1 MNAGTVVMTDADVGG
16 AARRLFRASAS
27 LRVASS
33 VAALARW
40 AGVALV
46 VTAVVARSPDEA
58 FRGILVLAVGALLV
72 VLADRGVEHFR
83 DLGRREV
90 ADGVRSRLSTTLLPR
105 DARRTTVAASDASL
119 AMVDLV
125 DDIAGYHAS
134 IGPLRRSAPAEM
146 LLVLLLTAVLH
157 WPAAIVLALSSALLP
172 LNLRLA
178 GLFARDGMDERQQAA
193 ERLSATVLDSFRG
206 MSTLRTL
213 GAVARR
219 RHVVEHASDE
229 LERSTMGVLRRA
241 FLSGL
246 GMDVV
251 ITFSIAV
258 NATYIGETLL
268 GYVHVGFSQPL
279 SLFSGLLIL
288 LACPMYFTPMRT
300 LAASFHDKEGAEAAA
315 RVLARYSA
323 DNEDALPRTPR
334 RASVSGAPEVRLRA
348 VTFRYPNAPSDV
360 VAGDVTFAGGTWSA
374 IVGASG
380 SGKSTTLSLIAG
392 TKAPT
397 GGSVQWQFGDTAV
410 DPRPGVHVW
419 LGQATVIVDGSIR
432 ENITIA
438 APRAGQGEIDHAIRV
453 SGLEPVITRLTD
465 GLDTILGEHGH
476 GLSTGE
482 ARRVAIAR
490 AVLQDAPLW
499 ILDEPTA
506 HLDEESERCV
516 IEALRR
522 ATQGRTVIVATH
534 SDSVVRAA
542 ENTYLVEDGM
552 LKSFA
557 RVRA

>member
-1 MNAGTVVMTDADVGG
+1 MNAGTVAKTDADVGV

-40 AGVALV
+40 AGVALI
-46 VTAVVARSPDEA
+46 VTGVVAGSPDEA
-58 FRGILVLAVGALLV
+58 FRGILVLAVGALVV
-72 VLADRGVEHFR
+72 VLADRGAEQFR
-83 DLGRREV
+83 DLGRRDV
-90 ADGVRSRLSTTLLPR
+90 ADRARSRLSTTLLPR
-105 DARRTTVAASDASL
+105 DSRRKTVAASDAAL

-125 DDIAGYHAS
+125 DDIADYHAS

-146 LLVLLLTAVLH
+146 LLVLILTAALH
-157 WPAAIVLALSSALLP
+157 WPAAIVLVLSSALLP
-172 LNLRLA
+172 LNMRLA
-178 GLFARDGMDERQQAA
+178 GLFARDGMDDRQQAA

-219 RHVVEHASDE
+219 RHAVELASDE
-229 LERSTMGVLRRA
+229 LERSTMGILRRA

-246 GMDVV
+246 VMDVV

-268 GYVHVGFSQPL
+268 GYVQIGFSQPL
-279 SLFSGLLIL
+279 SFFSGLLIL

-300 LAASFHDKEGAEAAA
+300 LAASFHDKEGAEAAG

-323 DNEDALPRTPR
+323 DDGDEPPRTSR

-348 VTFRYPNAPSDV
+348 VTFRYPNAAADV
-360 VAGDVTFAGGTWSA
+360 VAGDVTFAEGTWSA

-397 GGSVQWQFGDTAV
+397 SGSVQWQFGDTAV

-438 APRAGQGEIDHAIRV
+438 APRAGQSEIDHAIRLA
-453 SGLEPVITRLTD
+453 GLDPVINRLAD
-465 GLDTILGEHGH
+465 GLDTMLGEHGH
-476 GLSTGE
+476 GISTGE

-490 AVLQDAPLW
+490 AVLQDSPLW

-506 HLDEESERCV
+506 HLDEESERLV
-516 IEALRR
+516 IAALRR
-522 ATQGRTVIVATH
+522 ATRDRTVIVATH
-534 SDSVVRAA
+534 SDAVVRAA
-542 ENTYLVEDGM
+542 ENAYRVDDGT
-552 LKSFA
+552 LEPLP

>member
-1 MNAGTVVMTDADVGG
+1 MNAGTVVMTDADVGV

-46 VTAVVARSPDEA
+46 VTAVVARSPGEA

-72 VLADRGVEHFR
+72 VLADRGAEHFR

-90 ADGVRSRLSTTLLPR
+90 ADGVRSRLSTTLLPG
-105 DARRTTVAASDASL
+105 DARRTTVVASDASL

-246 GMDVV
+246 VMDVV
-251 ITFSIAV
+251 VTFSIAV

-323 DNEDALPRTPR
+323 DDALPRTPR
-334 RASVSGAPEVRLRA
+334 RASLSGAPEVRLRA

-360 VAGDVTFAGGTWSA
+360 VAGDVTFAGGAWSA
-374 IVGASG
+374 LVGASG
-380 SGKSTTLSLIAG
+380 SGKSTTLSLVAG
-392 TKAPT
+392 TKVPT
-397 GGSVQWQFGDTAV
+397 SGSVQWQFGDTAV
-410 DPRPGVHVW
+410 EPRPGVHVR

-438 APRAGQGEIDHAIRV
+438 APRAGQGEIAHAIRV
-453 SGLEPVITRLTD
+453 SGLEPVIARLTD

-522 ATQGRTVIVATH
+522 ATRGRTVVVATH

-542 ENTYLVEDGM
+542 ENTYLVEDGI

>member
-1 MNAGTVVMTDADVGG
+1 MNAGTVATTDADVGVR
-16 AARRLFRASAS
+16 ARRLFRASAS
-27 LRVASS
+27 MRVMSS

-46 VTAVVARSPDEA
+46 VSAIVAGSPGEA
-58 FRGILVLAVGALLV
+58 FRGILVVAIAALVV
-72 VLADRGVEHFR
+72 VLADGGAEHFR

-90 ADGVRSRLSTTLLPR
+90 ADHARSRLSATLLPR
-105 DARRTTVAASDASL
+105 DSRPRTVAASDAAL
-119 AMVDLV
+119 AVVDLV
-125 DDIAGYHAS
+125 DDIADHHAS

-146 LLVLLLTAVLH
+146 LLVLLLAAALH

-178 GLFARDGMDERQQAA
+178 GLFARDGADERQQAA
-193 ERLSATVLDSFRG
+193 ARLSTTVLDSFRG

-219 RHVVEHASDE
+219 RHAVEAASDE
-229 LERSTMGVLRRA
+229 LGRSTTDILRRA

-246 GMDVV
+246 VMDVV

-268 GYVHVGFSQPL
+268 GYLHVGSSQPL
-279 SLFSGLLIL
+279 TLFSGLLIL

-300 LAASFHDKEGAEAAA
+300 LAASFHDKERAEAAA
-315 RVLARYSA
+315 RVLAGFSA
-323 DNEDALPRTPR
+323 ADANEPPRTVP
-334 RASVSGAPEVRLRA
+334 RASVSGAPRIRLRG
-348 VTFRYPNAPSDV
+348 VTFRYPDAPEDV
-360 VAGDVTFAGGTWSA
+360 VAGDLTLAAGTWSA

-380 SGKSTTLSLIAG
+380 SGKSTILSLVAG

-397 GGSVQWQFGDTAV
+397 SGSVQWQFGDTAV

-438 APRAGQGEIDHAIRV
+438 APTAGQSDIDHAVHV
-453 SGLEPVITRLTD
+453 SGLEQVIARLPD
-465 GLDTILGEHGH
+465 GLDTTLGERGH
-476 GLSTGE
+476 GISTGE

-490 AVLQDAPLW
+490 AVLQDSPLW

-506 HLDEESERCV
+506 HLDEESERRV
-516 IEALRR
+516 IDALRR
-522 ATQGRTVIVATH
+522 ATRGRTVVVATH
-534 SDSVVRAA
+534 SDGVVHAA
-542 ENTYLVEDGM
+542 EDAYRIDGGT
-552 LKSFA
+552 LAPLS
-557 RVRA
+557 RVTA